1 MKSILNLFEETSQDI
16 DKNHAD
22 RMSRRYRYFPYDCV
36 NRIPVLKHPQES
48 TKEFKLDIEEVI
60 RCHNHPSMVTSFLKD
75 SDRSVEGVF
84 KSYCKENGYSN
95 IDWKKIKD
103 VLDDVDSIVLKL
115 KYDNNRPRPIHYLQD
130 IDNSLK
136 VKYKKSP
143 SFPSGHTAMA
153 YFICDILSSE
163 IPEIKQ
169 DLQTIA
175 ALIGQSRIENAVHYP
190 TDIEYGRLIGETLA
204 SIFSNEKSSKIDK
217 KLSKKHYKNFGD
229 ALKTKSRN
237 YKDTCRDLAYFLKRT
252 SEIENFNVNYDE
264 CLEAVK
270 YLMMGI
276 PPKNITS
283 CPHINSQIDGLVM
296 ANKLGKIDNN
306 HKIVNIHK
314 CFDQNIL
321 EKGTPGEFR
330 NYSHRSPSG
339 CQYPEPYD
347 LNQKLK
353 KSHIH
358 AKHPWLRHALYEYI
372 HPFCDGNGRSGRII
386 LASDCDFDFARVNDM
401 IGEDYI
407 DNIVAYMLPDK
418 LNKLL

>member
-1 MKSILNLFEETSQDI
+1 M
-16 DKNHAD
+16 A
-22 RMSRRYRYFPYDCV
+22 
-36 NRIPVLKHPQES
+36 
-48 TKEFKLDIEEVI
+48 
-60 RCHNHPSMVTSFLKD
+60 TSFLKG
-75 SDRSVEGVF
+75 SDQSVEGVF

-115 KYDNNRPRPIHYLQD
+115 KYDNNRPRPIHYLQHAD
-130 IDNSLK
+130 DSLK
-136 VKYKKSP
+136 IKYKKSP

-153 YFICDILSSE
+153 YFICDLLSGE

-175 ALIGQSRIENAVHYP
+175 SLIGQSRIENAVHYP
-190 TDIEYGRLIGETLA
+190 TDIEYGRIIGETLA
-204 SIFSNEKSSKIDK
+204 DIFRSEKASKIDK

-229 ALKTKSRN
+229 VLKTKNNNHKEACS
-237 YKDTCRDLAYFLKRT
+237 DLAYFLKRT
-252 SEIENFNVNYDE
+252 SEIENFNVDYDE
-264 CLEAVK
+264 CFEAVK

-276 PPKNITS
+276 PPKSITS

-306 HKIVNIHK
+306 HKIINIHK

-321 EKGTPGEFR
+321 EKGVPGEFR
-330 NYSHRSPSG
+330 NYSHSSPSG

-353 KSHIH
+353 RTHLH
-358 AKHPWLRHALYEYI
+358 AEHPLLRHVLYEYV

-401 IGEDYI
+401 IGNNYI
-407 DNIVAYMLPDK
+407 DNIVAYMQPDK

>member
-1 MKSILNLFEETSQDI
+1 MKSILNLFDETSQDI
-16 DKNHAD
+16 DSGHAD

-36 NRIPVLKHPQES
+36 DRIPTLKHPEEN
-48 TKEFKLDIEEVI
+48 TKAFKSDIEEVI
-60 RCHNHPSMVTSFLKD
+60 RCHNHPSMATSFLKD
-75 SDRSVEGVF
+75 TDRSVEEVF
-84 KSYCKENGYSN
+84 KTYCKENGYRN

-130 IDNSLK
+130 IDNGLE

-143 SFPSGHTAMA
+143 SFPSGHTAIA
-153 YFICDILSSE
+153 YFICDVLSGE
-163 IPEIKQ
+163 IPEIRQ
-169 DLQTIA
+169 DLQTLA
-175 ALIGQSRIENAVHYP
+175 SLIGQSRIENAVHYP
-190 TDIEYGRLIGETLA
+190 TDIEYGRLVGETLA
-204 SIFSNEKSSKIDK
+204 NIFGNEKASKIDK

-229 ALKTKSRN
+229 MLKTKSKN
-237 YKDTCRDLAYFLKRT
+237 YKDTCHDLAYFLKRT
-252 SEIENFNVNYDE
+252 SEIENFDVDYDE
-264 CLEAVK
+264 CFESAK

-296 ANKLGKIDNN
+296 ANKLGEIDNN
-306 HKIVNIHK
+306 HKVANIHK
-314 CFDQNIL
+314 CFDKNIL
-321 EKGTPGEFR
+321 EKGSPGEFR
-330 NYSHRSPSG
+330 NYSHSSPSG

-353 KSHIH
+353 KAHVH
-358 AKHPWLRHALYEYI
+358 AKYPWLRHVLFEYI

-386 LASDCDFDFARVNDM
+386 LASDCDFDFARVNSM
-401 IGEDYI
+401 IGSDYI
-407 DNIVAYMLPDK
+407 DNIVANMQPIK